1 PVRVLGGAERL
12 PYAAGP
18 GGRVRRVDEAGVD
31 FAAGDVV
38 ERLPDVLGEHDPG
51 LEPLPETEGP
61 EAFCRV
67 LAGGNGLG
75 VADHD
80 PGQAGREQVRGPAE
94 LETRVGGRDDRQNV
108 SGEDPM
114 GLAADQPP
122 PREVVHL
129 SVARRDEQI
138 HRRPGLDLLPELP
151 RRAEAV
157 AERDPGMGP
166 HEGAPDL
173 FHGVL
178 RADGGRDGDLL
189 RPGGWGQARGGEQ
202 GREEEARDRGP
213 RRTHASV
220 SSPGRVRPDAPDA
233 PRVAPAVGAAPGWRR
248 WSSIIA
254 PVQIWAIGLAT
265 PRPAMSG
272 AEPCTGSNIDGYS
285 RSGLMLPPGAR
296 PIEPAMA
303 GPRSDRMSPNR
314 LLATTTSN

>member
-1 PVRVLGGAERL
+1 
-12 PYAAGP
+12 
-18 GGRVRRVDEAGVD
+18 
-31 FAAGDVV
+31 
-38 ERLPDVLGEHDPG
+38 
-51 LEPLPETEGP
+51 
-61 EAFCRV
+61 
-67 LAGGNGLG
+67 
-75 VADHD
+75 
-80 PGQAGREQVRGPAE
+80 
-94 LETRVGGRDDRQNV
+94 RVGGRDDRQNV

-122 PREVVHL
+122 PREIVHL

-213 RRTHASV
+213 RRTH
-220 SSPGRVRPDAPDA
+220 SPVEAMPPRSRVRSFPSLTCSSTAVTTA
-233 PRVAPAVGAAPGWRR
+233 RAASGWPRC
-248 WSSIIA
+248 SSIIA

-303 GPRSDRMSPNR
+303 GPRSDR
-314 LLATTTSN
+314 